1 MNLWI
6 PEEIMFEIFSWLPVK
21 SLLRF
26 KCNTKFCTSLILES
40 DFVNIHTCR
49 SMSRSGRTK
58 FILREKWESIFFTAE
73 QREDEKDSTP
83 FLQIPRY
90 NYLYLHGLAYY
101 SRLNCVNGLCC
112 MWDSLSTRHA
122 AIFNPSTREVRFLPN
137 IDGELSPCNY
147 SLGFEPEEKKF
158 KVFSRYKER
167 HWVFTLGI
175 DKSWRENKNISF
187 AIPYF
192 KPSVCISGVIYQLIN
207 GAIAAID
214 IKSEKCETIALW
226 NSSHELPNY
235 YELIEVK
242 GKLEVIDYRKWVG
255 GYLDL
260 WIFDQTPQRKWE
272 RHIIRLPSIWNAMKP
287 GFVSSVMSHD
297 GEIVFVVIFKSGGA
311 CLCYD
316 VTRKS
321 WRELKIMGLPK
332 ENYIKGIY
340 SYVESLVSLG

>member
-1 MNLWI
+1 MNLLI

-26 KCNTKFCTSLILES
+26 KCSTKFC
-40 DFVNIHTCR
+40 
-49 SMSRSGRTK
+49 
-58 FILREKWESIFFTAE
+58 
-73 QREDEKDSTP
+73 
-83 FLQIPRY
+83 
-90 NYLYLHGLAYY
+90 
-101 SRLNCVNGLCC
+101 
-112 MWDSLSTRHA
+112 
-122 AIFNPSTREVRFLPN
+122 
-137 IDGELSPCNY
+137 
-147 SLGFEPEEKKF
+147 FEPEEKKF

-175 DKSWRENKNISF
+175 DESWRENKNISF

-226 NSSHELPNY
+226 NSSHESPNY

-260 WIFDQTPQRKWE
+260 WILEQTPQRKWE
-272 RHIIRLPSIWNAMKP
+272 RHIIRLPSIWNPMKP
-287 GFVSSVMSHD
+287 GFVSSVMSRD